1 MNYDATW
8 PGGTRVRFRTLT
20 WKEFQHFSTL
30 PLSKPARN
38 LAVYQ
43 ACLLSGPPPDQVP
56 AGVVAWIGCEQIDQ
70 SPFGCKF
77 KILNQYL
84 QLGRNWLGSSYIHQ
98 AQALVAGTLHYTPE
112 QVESMD
118 AETFFKRLAAA
129 ELLVGKRLDPAD
141 PAKTEKER
149 KEDAFERTT
158 RERRESRQQ
167 QRGEMARK
175 IADRQKRWQQ

>member
-43 ACLLSGPPPDQVP
+43 ACLLSGPSPDQVP

-70 SPFGCKF
+70 SPFGSKF

-112 QVESMD
+112 GGGGRD
-118 AETFFKRLAAA
+118 AETFFKRWAAA
-129 ELLVGKRLDPAD
+129 ELLVGKRLEPAD

-149 KEDAFERTT
+149 KEDAFERPP

-167 QRGEMARK
+167 PRGQIGRK
-175 IADRQKRWQQ
+175 NSRRQEAWEE

>member
-38 LAVYQ
+38 LAVYK
-43 ACLLSGPPPDQVP
+43 AYLLSGPLPDQVP

-70 SPFGCKF
+70 SPFGSKF

-118 AETFFKRLAAA
+118 AEKFFKRLAARRVA
-129 ELLVGKRLDPAD
+129 GGQAAGPGRSRQDRERTQGRRLRAHHSGAPGEPAAAARREDRKRDDGCSPAD
-141 PAKTEKER
+141 
-149 KEDAFERTT
+149 
-158 RERRESRQQ
+158 
-167 QRGEMARK
+167 
-175 IADRQKRWQQ
+175 